1 MKKNDNHG
9 KVIIIGAG
17 PGDPD
22 LITVKAVRYLR
33 KADVVLTDRLVSPAI
48 LTVYVSPGTEIIYVG
63 KQANKAAS
71 ASQAD
76 INKLL
81 IRYANEGKLVVRL
94 KGGDV
99 SVFSNILDELQALK
113 ANCIPYE
120 IVPGITAA
128 MGAAAYSGIPLTAR
142 TFASGVRFLS
152 YYKAGVFSET
162 DWKELAGTDDTLVFY
177 MSGELLD
184 ELVEKLI
191 DNQIHHS
198 KLLAIIEQATTP
210 LQNVH
215 TTSLYQYKNKLAGR
229 KIVSP
234 SIIIIGR
241 VVALHKEFNWI
252 NNSNSSASF
261 FGTIESKLIQYKN
274 DAEDELLT
282 A

>member
-1 MKKNDNHG
+1 
-9 KVIIIGAG
+9 
-17 PGDPD
+17 
-22 LITVKAVRYLR
+22 
-33 KADVVLTDRLVSPAI
+33 
-48 LTVYVSPGTEIIYVG
+48 VYVSPGTEIIYVG
-63 KQANKAAS
+63 KQANKPAS

-76 INKLL
+76 INKML

-128 MGAAAYSGIPLTAR
+128 MGAAACSGIPLTAR

-152 YYKAGVFSET
+152 YYKSGVFSEA

-184 ELVEKLI
+184 ELVEKLTG
-191 DNQIHHS
+191 NQIHHS

-215 TTSLYQYKNKLAGR
+215 TASLYQYKNKLAGR

-234 SIIIIGR
+234 SLIIIGR
-241 VVALHKEFNWI
+241 VVALHKEFSWL
-252 NNSNSSASF
+252 NNSNSAASF
-261 FGTIESKLIQYKN
+261 FGTIESKLIRYQN
-274 DAEDELLT
+274 DAGDELLT